1 MKEAALLALKD
12 ISVGSKT
19 SMNQK
24 KCLIVTT
31 HYRPL
36 IGGALTVYDALASH
50 AQGAVSVLTA
60 STDYTTGAEAL
71 GWQRFDADCG
81 YKITRVTEM
90 RQGYLPDGTSIWG
103 RIKNRM
109 KAANLQKKILAA
121 TLRCIEE
128 NTIDVVCIGAQ
139 DALGWLVKP
148 LKKQTKCKVIIY
160 VHGEEV
166 SQAAHSVNA
175 ERARRGVLNSA
186 DGLIAVS
193 SFTADLLHQKYGVP
207 KARIA
212 LQNNGVDLNK
222 YSGSFADEARQNNN
236 LPEGPF
242 VFACG
247 RLVERKGFDRLL
259 EAWPSVVAA
268 VPGATLVIGG
278 RGPLEAV
285 LKQRIAELN
294 IGDST
299 QMPGWMREETL
310 AAAYGLADVFTM
322 SNRTMP
328 DGDTEG
334 FGLVFLEAAA
344 MGTPSVGGR
353 AGGAVDAII
362 DGKTGILVNGNDET
376 EISGALIKLLSDDHM
391 RKTMAK
397 QAQSHARSQG
407 WQSKTE
413 EFLAYLTRL

>member
-1 MKEAALLALKD
+1 LR
-12 ISVGSKT
+12 
-19 SMNQK
+19 QK
-24 KCLIVTT
+24 NCLIVTT

-36 IGGALTVYDALASH
+36 IGGALTVYDALASR
-50 AQGAVSVLTA
+50 AQGAVSILTA
-60 STDYTTGAEAL
+60 STDYITGAEARD
-71 GWQRFDADCG
+71 WQGFDAGCG

-90 RQGYLPDGTSIWG
+90 RQGYLPKGTSIWG
-103 RIKNRM
+103 RITNRM
-109 KAANLQKKILAA
+109 KARGLQQKILAA
-121 TLRCIEE
+121 TRKCIEE
-128 NTIDVVCIGAQ
+128 NAIDVVCIGAQ

-166 SQAAHSVNA
+166 SQAAHSARA
-175 ERARRGVLNSA
+175 ERARQGVLNSA

-212 LQNNGVDLNK
+212 LQNNGVDLTK
-222 YSGSFADEARQNNN
+222 YNGELEVEARQKNK

-247 RLVERKGFDRLL
+247 RLVERKGFDQLL
-259 EAWPSVVAA
+259 EAWPKVVTA
-268 VPGATLVIGG
+268 VPEVTLVIGG
-278 RGPLEAV
+278 RGPLEAA
-285 LKQRIAELN
+285 LKKRIAELN
-294 IGDST
+294 IGAST
-299 QMPGWMREETL
+299 QMPGWMSETSL
-310 AAAYGLADVFTM
+310 AAAYGLADIFTM
-322 SNRTMP
+322 PNRTLP

-362 DGKTGILVNGNDET
+362 DGKTGILVDGNDEN
-376 EISGALIKLLSDDHM
+376 EISSALIRLLSQDQLRND
-391 RKTMAK
+391 MAA
-397 QAQSHARSQG
+397 QAQAHARSQG

-413 EFLAYLTRL
+413 EFLAYINGL